1 MRKIIVF
8 DQTIREGMQYRGL
21 MFSYAERLKIMEFQQ
36 ALGVDISQAGY
47 PPAHESEIRHI
58 KKIYHEAS
66 RRNYN
71 IRISG
76 LCRALVEDASRM
88 VETGLEEFNL
98 HTSFTAEML
107 SRQSFESIFNSLKE
121 TVLFIRSKVEKPSI
135 EVSLLYIGKTDMEL
149 LKKCADFLINNLK
162 INILSL
168 PDTSGLM
175 APNQVC
181 KRVEIISSL
190 AKGQNTQI
198 GIHCHNDLGMATANT
213 IMGIL
218 AGASVIE
225 VSALGIGER
234 NGIGDI
240 FITGKNLKDQ
250 GFDLNLETEKEDIF
264 REYYEFVDAVCYKKT
279 GIKLL
284 NDNTPFFGNSSM
296 THVAGTHGIGQFGL
310 AADQEFYL
318 NVLCGKHLVENYL
331 KLHKIGYEKKYL
343 QEIVAR
349 IKDKSA
355 EADRCV
361 TKEEVEK
368 IVVESG

>member
-76 LCRALVEDASRM
+76 LCRALVKDASRM

-107 SRQSFESIFNSLKE
+107 SRQSVESIFNSLKD

-135 EVSLLYIGKTDMEL
+135 EVSLLDIGKTDMEL
-149 LKKCADFLINNLK
+149 LKKCAVFLINNLK

-175 APNQVC
+175 SPNQVC
-181 KRVEIISSL
+181 KRVKIISSL
-190 AKGQNTQI
+190 AGKNTQI

-218 AGASVIE
+218 AGASIIE

-264 REYYEFVDAVCYKKT
+264 REYYEFVDSVCYQKT

-361 TKEEVEK
+361 TKEEVKE

>member
-1 MRKIIVF
+1 
-8 DQTIREGMQYRGL
+8 MQYRGL

-36 ALGVDISQAGY
+36 ALGVDISQVGY
-47 PPAHESEIRHI
+47 PPAHESEILHI
-58 KKIYHEAS
+58 KKLCSEAA

-76 LCRALVEDASRM
+76 LCRALVKDVRWM
-88 VETGLEEFNL
+88 IETGLNDFSL
-98 HTSFTAEML
+98 HTSATPEML
-107 SRQSFESIFNSLKE
+107 SRQSIEILFESLKE
-121 TVLFIRSKVEKPSI
+121 TVLFIRSKVEKANI
-135 EVSLLYIGKTDMEL
+135 EVSILDIGKTDIEL

-175 APNQVC
+175 APNQVYE
-181 KRVEIISSL
+181 RVELISRL
-190 AKGQNTQI
+190 CCAKEKSTQI

-213 IMGIL
+213 VMGVL

-240 FITGKNLKDQ
+240 FITGKNLKEQ
-250 GFDLNLETEKEDIF
+250 GFYLNLKTEQKDIF
-264 REYYEFVDAVCYKKT
+264 REYYEFVDAVCYQQT

-284 NDNTPFFGNSSM
+284 NYNTPFFGNSSK

-331 KLHKIGYEKKYL
+331 KLHKIEYEKNYL
-343 QEIVAR
+343 QEIVDQ
-349 IKDKSA
+349 IKNKSA
-355 EADRCV
+355 SAGRCV
-361 TKEEVEK
+361 TKEEVKVIAE
-368 IVVESG
+368 

>member
-1 MRKIIVF
+1 
-8 DQTIREGMQYRGL
+8 MQYRGL

-47 PPAHESEIRHI
+47 PPAHESEVIHI
-58 KKIYHEAS
+58 KKLCGEAV

-76 LCRALVEDASRM
+76 LCRALVKDVRWMAA
-88 VETGLEEFNL
+88 TGLNDFSL
-98 HTSFTAEML
+98 HTSITPEML
-107 SRQSFESIFNSLKE
+107 SRQSIETLFESLKE
-121 TVLFIRSKVEKPSI
+121 TVLFIRSKVEKPNI
-135 EVSLLYIGKTDMEL
+135 EVSILDIGKTDVEL

-175 APNQVC
+175 APNQIYE
-181 KRVEIISSL
+181 RVELINRLVQEKS
-190 AKGQNTQI
+190 TQI

-213 IMGIL
+213 IMGVL

-240 FITGKNLKDQ
+240 FITGKNLKEQ
-250 GFDLNLETEKEDIF
+250 GFDLNLKTEQEDIF
-264 REYYEFVDAVCYKKT
+264 REYYEFVDAVCYRKT

-284 NDNTPFFGNSSM
+284 NYNTPFFGNSAK

-331 KLHKIGYEKKYL
+331 KLHKIEYQKKYL

-355 EADRCV
+355 STGRCV
-361 TKEEVEK
+361 TKKEVKELAGIK
-368 IVVESG
+368 I

>member
-1 MRKIIVF
+1 
-8 DQTIREGMQYRGL
+8 MQYRGL

-47 PPAHESEIRHI
+47 PPAHESEIIHI
-58 KKIYHEAS
+58 KELCREAA

-76 LCRALVEDASRM
+76 LCRTLVKDVNRM
-88 VETGLEEFNL
+88 TSTGLKEFNL
-98 HTSFTAEML
+98 HTSVTAEML
-107 SRQSFESIFNSLKE
+107 SRQSIETLFESLKE

-135 EVSLLYIGKTDMEL
+135 EVSILDIGKTDIKL
-149 LKKCADFLINNLK
+149 LKKCADFLINHLK

-175 APNQVC
+175 APNQVYE
-181 KRVEIISSL
+181 RVKFISRL
-190 AKGQNTQI
+190 PAKGKSTQI

-218 AGASVIE
+218 AGASVVE

-240 FITGKNLKDQ
+240 FITGKNLKEQ
-250 GFDLNLETEKEDIF
+250 GFDLNLKTEQEDIF
-264 REYYEFVDAVCYKKT
+264 RKYYEFVDSVCYQKT

-284 NDNTPFFGNSSM
+284 NYNTPFFGNSAR

-331 KLHKIGYEKKYL
+331 KLHKIGYEKKHL

-349 IKDKSA
+349 IKNKSA

-361 TKEEVEK
+361 TKEEVKE
-368 IVVESG
+368 IVASFRNMDEIASTFLIL